1 MYRSPSLENKE
12 LMALYGGERE
22 RFFVRDEDCCQEDY
36 DLNPECNEQTKT
48 CRKVRR
54 SLSLEIYGL
63 QREQHINF
71 SNQEYYRRLE
81 ELKSTHLRNMAD
93 LEKMYISKGSRED
106 NESVGERENRE
117 ARLSISGP
125 LRKLQRINSQEELD
139 FHETSSGSDQSELC
153 GADSTGELELEIP
166 RRTHSLDRTFGRELL
181 LSPEEMTTQKQFR
194 FQPKSSF
201 PNSQGKVSRQSRV
214 RVRPNSKVTVP
225 KPFQM
230 MLREEERKRHRVRTR
245 SEIELENSLLR
256 QELEEL
262 RECQKQFRASPAP
275 GHIYLPLY
283 EMINRRSGQR
293 ANQGRSENNNNSI
306 NKNNKV
312 SKAASTQPF
321 HFMERERRKKEA
333 KIVAELG
340 KHGPKGG
347 RQAFKARPMPSSVYG
362 TRHREDAR
370 TTSRQPQSP
379 TWTLDREA
387 SESDPNSDMEAD
399 VLWSKSST
407 IPDTHKIQRCLHS
420 KQGKK
425 QIELSIEMVKERQ
438 WS

>member
-22 RFFVRDEDCCQEDY
+22 HFFVRDEDCGSEHY
-36 DLNPECNEQTKT
+36 DLNSECNEETKG

-63 QREQHINF
+63 QREPHVNF

-81 ELKSTHLRNMAD
+81 ELKSAHLRNMAE
-93 LEKMYISKGSRED
+93 LEKMYISQGRRDD
-106 NESVGERENRE
+106 NEGVGREENRE
-117 ARLSISGP
+117 ARLSISSGP

-153 GADSTGELELEIP
+153 GADSTGELELDNP
-166 RRTHSLDRTFGRELL
+166 RRTYSLDQTFGRDIL
-181 LSPEEMTTQKQFR
+181 LSPEEMNTQKQFR

-201 PNSQGKVSRQSRV
+201 PNSQGKVSRQSGV

-275 GHIYLPLY
+275 AHIYLPLY
-283 EMINRRSGQR
+283 EITSRSSSQR
-293 ANQGRSENNNNSI
+293 TNWSRSDNSNSK
-306 NKNNKV
+306 NKISN
-312 SKAASTQPF
+312 AASQQPF
-321 HFMERERRKKEA
+321 HFLERERRKREA

-340 KHGPKGG
+340 KHKPKGE

-362 TRHREDAR
+362 TRHRAGTR
-370 TTSRQPQSP
+370 TTSHQPKSP
-379 TWTLDREA
+379 TWTQEREVT
-387 SESDPNSDMEAD
+387 ESDLNSDMEPD
-399 VLWSKSST
+399 VLWSESNT
-407 IPDTHKIQRCLHS
+407 TPDSYRAQICPHPRPVKR
-420 KQGKK
+420 